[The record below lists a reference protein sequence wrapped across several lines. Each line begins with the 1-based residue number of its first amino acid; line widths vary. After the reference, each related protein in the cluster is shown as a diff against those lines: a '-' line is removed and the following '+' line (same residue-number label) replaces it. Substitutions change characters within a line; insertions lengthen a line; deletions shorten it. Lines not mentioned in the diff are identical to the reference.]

1 MGRSDVNL
9 RGKLELKLIRERTLE
24 LELEGLEGQE
34 RLDRCN
40 RLRGWRG

>member
-24 LELEGLEGQE
+24 LELEGQE

>member
-1 MGRSDVNL
+1 MGRSGVNL
-9 RGKLELKLIRERTLE
+9 RGKLELKLIRERT